1 MEIGKDYI
9 EGPED
14 SPHPNRWPESLPE
27 FKAFM
32 VSSVD
37 FSNAVHLDQYFTLNQ
52 NPFFYSCHILQ
63 VQVMQAIAVGLGLD
77 QHYFDQKVAQQSH
90 NLRL

>member
-32 VSSVD
+32 VSSAL
-37 FSNAVHLDQYFTLNQ
+37 S
-52 NPFFYSCHILQ
+52 YSGRASFVSRLS
-63 VQVMQAIAVGLGLD
+63 IA
-77 QHYFDQKVAQQSH
+77 
-90 NLRL
+90 